1 MPEFIREFG
10 RDTQQAKQ
18 YLRAIRVLGRSALVV
33 NNRFPVAEMATVGV
47 LFPDPDAFFKDPTSE
62 ADKFISLKQ
71 QALEVYRINL
81 KELEKGLPKDLE
93 RAVQAN
99 NLEIKRLLSL
109 LQGVNT
115 GSTGGVSQS
124 TIENINRLE
133 KIAEE
138 AAGF

>member
-1 MPEFIREFG
+1 M
-10 RDTQQAKQ
+10 
-18 YLRAIRVLGRSALVV
+18 
-33 NNRFPVAEMATVGV
+33 AEMATVGV
-47 LFPDPDAFFKDPTSE
+47 LFPDPDAFFRDPTSE
-62 ADKFISLKQ
+62 ADKFIALKQ

-81 KELEKGLPKDLE
+81 RELKTGLPKELQ

-99 NLEIKRLLSL
+99 NLEIKRLLAL